1 MAVAYSAGTVR
12 ELARLFSD
20 KKVHRPFRT
29 GRHEPGTVLEY
40 KLHGV
45 VPDGRAEI
53 RLEIERFVGGGYA
66 GQVYKVLLKDVASL
80 EGTVAGL
87 EAGREYALKVLIPP
101 SGFARGI
108 RGLLYAI
115 GFQAPFSLQS
125 LAAAGRSQ
133 ALWQKFIRRA
143 ARVEWGREDAVV
155 DVLGTF
161 VDRELGSYGELSEW
175 VEGRTWRLE
184 VDDNLDARRRFREG
198 RPDGGVGSPEY
209 RAKRVFM
216 DGLVRL
222 MHDIGAIELARQY
235 EWWSLKSQPN
245 VLKREEAD
253 DHPEAGLVAV
263 DFRAGMTLLPF
274 LPQCP
279 ADVKLILRGLRR
291 GRLVQFDKGDIDKL
305 ERYVDAHGEDFA
317 DLRPEL
323 ERLRFE
329 NRAYRDSLIDV
340 TFHHVRLF
348 GRRLRRQIMKGYR
361 ESWRVR
367 NVTDERAAARLE
379 RSGFLSATF
388 LAAGALPLLAP
399 LLAALGIVTGNA
411 GFYGLA
417 GGLLLLPILR
427 RLAGRADLRR
437 HYAGM
442 ATNPGYFL
450 RAGRARIAEA
460 MVHWVRSGRVSEKR
474 ALRIARAPLFYYL
487 NLPLAWM
494 PPGLHRFLT
503 DGARFRERLRAMF
516 VQPVRLL
523 VRPAERERWL
533 LDMVAQGRRNGLL
546 GETEAALIA
555 GQIKEPY
562 IQKYLKS
569 LAVHLATLFV
579 SETVFLTAAIVYV
592 IAHPELAWH
601 QATLRAGLII
611 GALNL
616 LPISPGSLVRG
627 FYVLGLMIKDR
638 NFKDYNIAL
647 GVSFLKIIGYLAFP
661 IQMTYRY
668 PDLARFMAGHWAT
681 EAVHKVPIFGEK
693 GAWLEHF
700 VFDMFYNYPLTLR
713 RRIRERAALRAGRA
727 ARRWH
732 APIVVAGALGALAGI
747 GVVYAQLA
755 GQAPTFGRVW
765 WAAVW
770 VPLFAGV
777 LTALW
782 AGGLS
787 AGKRVVLGMATGAF
801 AGLLYGLAPYIKTL
815 VPAFGAAAVLA
826 DAPLLMAAARS
837 GIEMFL
843 LFGILGLIGA
853 AVVETR
859 AA

>member
-1 MAVAYSAGTVR
+1 MAVPYSAATVH
-12 ELARLFSD
+12 ELVRLHSEQ
-20 KKVHRPFRT
+20 KVHRAFRVS
-29 GRHEPGTVLEY
+29 RHEPGTVLEY
-40 KLHGV
+40 ELHGV
-45 VPDGRAEI
+45 VPDGRARV

-66 GQVYKVLLKDVASL
+66 GQVYKVRLRDVSAL
-80 EGTVAGL
+80 EGRVAGL
-87 EAGREYALKVLIPP
+87 EPGREYALKVLVPP
-101 SGFARGI
+101 SGLARGI

-125 LAAAGRSQ
+125 LASAGRSQ

-155 DVLGTF
+155 DVLGTL
-161 VDRELGSYGELSEW
+161 VDRALGSYGELSEW

-184 VDDNLDARRRFREG
+184 VDDNLDARRRSK
-198 RPDGGVGSPEY
+198 GGHSGPAAGSPEY
-209 RAKRVFM
+209 RAKRAFM
-216 DGLVRL
+216 DRLVRL
-222 MHDIGAIELARQY
+222 MHEIGAVELARQY

-245 VLKREEAD
+245 VLKRVEAEGQ
-253 DHPEAGLVAV
+253 PEAGLVAV

-279 ADVKLILRGLRR
+279 ADVKLILRGLGR
-291 GRLVQFDKGDIDKL
+291 GRLVQFDKGDVDKL
-305 ERYVDAHGEDFA
+305 ERYVHAHGGDFA
-317 DLRPEL
+317 DLRPAL
-323 ERLRFE
+323 GRLRSE
-329 NRAYRDSLIDV
+329 DRAYRESLIDL
-340 TFHHVRLF
+340 TFHHLRLF
-348 GRRLRRQIMKGYR
+348 GRGLRRRIMAGFR

-367 NVTDERAAARLE
+367 GITDERAAGRLE
-379 RSGFLSATF
+379 RSAPLSALFLSAAF
-388 LAAGALPLLAP
+388 LPALAP
-399 LLAALGIVTGNA
+399 VLAALGIVTGNT
-411 GFYGLA
+411 GFFWPA
-417 GGLLLLPILR
+417 GGLLLLPFLR

-437 HYAGM
+437 HYGRMVASP
-442 ATNPGYFL
+442 AYFL

-460 MVHWVRSGRVSEKR
+460 LVGWVRSGRSGEAR
-474 ALRIARAPLFYYL
+474 ALRIARAPLIYFV
-487 NLPLAWM
+487 NLMLAWL

-503 DGARFRERLRAMF
+503 DKDRFRERLRALF
-516 VQPVRLL
+516 VQPFRLL

-533 LDMVAQGRRNGLL
+533 LDMIAQGRKNGLL
-546 GETEAALIA
+546 GETEASAIA
-555 GQIKEPY
+555 GQIKEPF

-592 IAHPELAWH
+592 VAHPELPWH

-638 NFKDYNIAL
+638 NFKDYNIAF
-647 GVSFLKIIGYLAFP
+647 GVSFLKIVGYLAFP

-681 EAVHKVPIFGEK
+681 EAVHKVPVFGEK

-700 VFDMFYNYPLTLR
+700 AFDMFYNYPLTLR
-713 RRIRERAALRAGRA
+713 RRVREKAALRAGQK

-732 APIVVAGALGALAGI
+732 ALVVVLGALAALQGLEAL
-747 GVVYAQLA
+747 YAQAA
-755 GQAPTFGRVW
+755 GQPPSFSRIW
-765 WAAVW
+765 WVAVLI
-770 VPLFAGV
+770 PLFAGA

-787 AGKRVVLGMATGAF
+787 TSKRIVLGMTAGAVC
-801 AGLLYGLAPYIKTL
+801 GLIYGLAPFL
-815 VPAFGAAAVLA
+815 PAAALSLGA
-826 DAPLLMAAARS
+826 EAAPGDGPLLMAAARS
-837 GIEMFL
+837 GIERLL
-843 LFGILGLIGA
+843 LFGALALIGA

-859 AA
+859 PV